1 MAVGGSGKNGA
12 LWDTKRPPRGNS
24 SLPSTEALL
33 GGPYITPSTR
43 GIRIDT
49 TEEKL
54 EHTESS
60 FIGDS
65 SKGSKEGSSQGE
77 LWRLEAPQVAHKT
90 PVTWEEHLSPSSRS
104 S

>member
-1 MAVGGSGKNGA
+1 MGESGKNGA
-12 LWDTKRPPRGNS
+12 LWDTRPPRGNS
-24 SLPSTEALL
+24 ALPSMEALL
-33 GGPYITPSTR
+33 GGPYITPSTH

-54 EHTESS
+54 EHKESS

-65 SKGSKEGSSQGE
+65 STGSKVGSSQGE
-77 LWRLEAPQVAHKT
+77 LQRLEAPQVASET
-90 PVTWEEHLSPSSRS
+90 PITWEEHLSPSSRS